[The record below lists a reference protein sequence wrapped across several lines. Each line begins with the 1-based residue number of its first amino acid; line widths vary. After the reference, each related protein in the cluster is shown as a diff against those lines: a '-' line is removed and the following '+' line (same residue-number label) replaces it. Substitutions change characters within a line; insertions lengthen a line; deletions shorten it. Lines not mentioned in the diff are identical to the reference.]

1 LKRWRG
7 KTPSD
12 LRGLRDNPQ
21 TFFMNDVPED
31 RPNAVDR
38 FFLKMMQPENLGR
51 ILRWAWLISLF
62 MLALGYI
69 LIFSEISQYVDFI

>member
-1 LKRWRG
+1 
-7 KTPSD
+7 
-12 LRGLRDNPQ
+12 
-21 TFFMNDVPED
+21 MNDIPED

-69 LIFSEISQYVDFI
+69 LIFSEISQYIDFI